1 MRRCLIAALLVVTFT
16 GSAVAQP
23 KPAAPTKP
31 EGEMRYALYVTLAPA
46 WFDPGETTAGFL
58 TPFWILYALHDA
70 LVKPMPG
77 NLMAPSLAESWMVS
91 ADQRVWEFKLREGV
105 RFHNGDPFTAEDVKF
120 SFQRSKV
127 GKVLKDRVREVEAV
141 GAARVR
147 FHLHE
152 PFPDFLAFY
161 GTLATGAGWIVP
173 KKYVESVG
181 DDGFKKR
188 PVGLGPYKFVSH
200 TPGIELVMEAYEG
213 YWRKTPSVKRL
224 VFKTIP
230 DATTRAAML
239 KNGEVDVAYMLDST
253 AALELK
259 RDPSIRLAFS
269 GAIGIH
275 YLDFFDQWDPKSPWH
290 DRRVRLAAIQA
301 VDRRALNEAETLGAS
316 RLTGA
321 MVPRKFEFALALEP
335 YPYDPA
341 KAKQLL
347 AEAGYPNGFDAGD
360 LYPYPPYFS
369 TGETIA
375 GYFGA
380 VGIKIKVR
388 IMERAALQTAWMSKK
403 LHGIC
408 MCTVASYGNAAT
420 RLADLVPSDGAF
432 ARGADAD
439 VEALYRQQ
447 ARETDRRK
455 REALLHQMQQLLYER
470 VRFGP
475 LWEFI
480 WPSGIGPR
488 VAEPALMLI
497 DPYPWS
503 APLEEV
509 RLKPASK

>member
-1 MRRCLIAALLVVTFT
+1 
-16 GSAVAQP
+16 
-23 KPAAPTKP
+23 
-31 EGEMRYALYVTLAPA
+31 
-46 WFDPGETTAGFL
+46 
-58 TPFWILYALHDA
+58 
-70 LVKPMPG
+70 
-77 NLMAPSLAESWMVS
+77 
-91 ADQRVWEFKLREGV
+91 
-105 RFHNGDPFTAEDVKF
+105 
-120 SFQRSKV
+120 
-127 GKVLKDRVREVEAV
+127 
-141 GAARVR
+141 
-147 FHLHE
+147 
-152 PFPDFLAFY
+152 
-161 GTLATGAGWIVP
+161 VP

-188 PVGLGPYKFVSH
+188 PIGLGPYKFVSH
-200 TPGIELVMEAYEG
+200 TPGIELTMEAYEG
-213 YWRKTPSVKRL
+213 YWRKMPAVKRL
-224 VFKTIP
+224 VFKTVP

-239 KNGEVDVAYMLDST
+239 KNGEVDVAYMLDAPT
-253 AALELK
+253 ALELK

-275 YLDFFDQWDPKSPWH
+275 YIDFFDQWDPKSPWY
-290 DRRVRLAAIQA
+290 DRRVRRAAVTAI
-301 VDRRALNEAETLGAS
+301 DRRSLNEAETLGAS

-321 MVPRKFEFALALEP
+321 MVPRKFEFALALDP
-335 YPYDPA
+335 YPYDPP
-341 KAKQLL
+341 KARQLL

-375 GYFGA
+375 GYLGA

-388 IMERAALQTAWMSKK
+388 TMERAALQTAWSSKK
-403 LHGIC
+403 LHGLC

-420 RLADLVPSDGAF
+420 RLADTVPADGAY

-439 VEALYRQQ
+439 IDALYRQQ
-447 ARETDRRK
+447 AREPDRRK
-455 REALLHQMQQLLYER
+455 REATLQQIQQLLYER

-480 WPSGIGPR
+480 WPSGVGPR

-509 RLKPASK
+509 RLKPR